1 MAAMT
6 TALTNVTNNGNKRTY
21 SYAAHTLTKPALVL
35 TTQRIPSGNESVAEF
50 SFQVVRA
57 TEDSAGDILPSKV
70 YIEGRVR
77 RPILGLQAD
86 FDAALVIARDIFAG
100 DEFANSADTIEPLV

>member
-6 TALTNVTNNGNKRTY
+6 TALTEVTTSGNKRTY
-21 SYAAHTLTKPALVL
+21 TYAAHTLTKPALVL
-35 TTQRIPSGNESVAEF
+35 TTQRIPSGNEKVAEF
-50 SFQVVRA
+50 QFSVVRA
-57 TEDSAGDILPSKV
+57 TEDSDADVLDQKI

-77 RPILGLQAD
+77 RPIAGIQAD

-100 DEFANSADTIEPLV
+100 DEFANSADTMEPLV

>member
-1 MAAMT
+1 MAAQT
-6 TALTNVTNNGNKRTY
+6 TALTEVTTNGNKRTY
-21 SYAAHTLTKPALVL
+21 SYAAHTLTKPALVI
-35 TTQRIPSGNESVAEF
+35 TTQKIPSGNESVAEF
-50 SFQVVRA
+50 MFSVVRA
-57 TEDSAGDILPSKV
+57 TEDSAGDVLPSKI

-77 RPILGLQAD
+77 RPLAGIQAD